1 MTVTRIGSLENRF
14 IGLSTDTK
22 PSSCQIGATFLEY
35 DMQRLFVT
43 PDGGT
48 TWTLKTP
55 SDQLTIKK
63 TINLKQAA
71 ATYDLFTAT
80 TQNVFIDFLTI
91 IIPADLTAEATLTAI
106 SIQSDDV
113 APVEFISAT
122 AGAVANLSAAAH
134 LQYAGP
140 AVVASTKKIQLTI
153 AGGATAAD
161 QNCLV
166 FVSYRPVVAGG
177 YLAAA

>member
-22 PSSCQIGATFLEY
+22 PTSCQVGATFFEY
-35 DMQRLFVT
+35 DMLRMFTT

-48 TWTLKTP
+48 VWTLKNP
-55 SDQLTIKK
+55 PDQLTVKK
-63 TINLKQAA
+63 SIDLKQAA
-71 ATYDLFTAT
+71 ASYDLFTAT

-91 IIPADLTAEATLTAI
+91 VIPADLTAEETLTSI
-106 SIQSDDV
+106 SIQSTDV
-113 APVEFISAT
+113 APVEFVSST
-122 AGAVANLSAAAH
+122 AGAVANLTEAAH
-134 LQYAGP
+134 LQYSGP
-140 AVVASTKKIQLTI
+140 GVVVATKKIQLTI
-153 AGGATAAD
+153 AGGATAAV

>member
-1 MTVTRIGSLENRF
+1 MSVTRIGSLENRF

-22 PSSCQIGATFLEY
+22 PTTCQIGATFLEY

-55 SDQLTIKK
+55 ADQLTVKK
-63 TINLKQAA
+63 IINLKQAA
-71 ATYDLFTAT
+71 GSYDLFTAT

-106 SIQSDDV
+106 SIQSTDV
-113 APVEFISAT
+113 APVEFISAA
-122 AGAVANLSAAAH
+122 AGAKANLTKDKH
-134 LQYAGP
+134 LQYSGP
-140 AVVASTKKIQLTI
+140 SVVVATKIIQLTI

-177 YLAAA
+177 YLA